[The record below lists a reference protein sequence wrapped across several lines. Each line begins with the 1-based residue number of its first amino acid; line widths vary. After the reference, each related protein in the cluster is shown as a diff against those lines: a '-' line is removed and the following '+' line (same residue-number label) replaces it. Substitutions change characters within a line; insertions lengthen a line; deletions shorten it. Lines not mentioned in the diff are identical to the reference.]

1 MTPFKHFAFAADVYD
16 VESTGPG
23 SRADELM
30 ASADHA
36 ASAALLELP
45 EALVVVFDRQLRFVL
60 TAGQALERMGQP
72 EVCAEGH
79 YVADAFPA
87 EFWERFE
94 PLFSSA
100 LEGET
105 RTREIWTA
113 DERHCLMVDAGP
125 LCKDGAPVAADCSNI
140 EGGIAVVLDITARR
154 HADMLV
160 PQRGDG
166 FEEVFES
173 APIGT
178 GLLDGDGRWLLVNR
192 ALCEITG
199 YTSEEL
205 IGKRYDGIMHP
216 EDVGND
222 STQRERL
229 ESGEIPAFQVEK
241 RYFDAAGETVSAILS
256 MSLVRD
262 RDGELL
268 HYIAQLQ
275 DISERKELE
284 EQLRRLADHDPLTG
298 LRNRRLFEH
307 DLRLQV
313 GRCHRYGE
321 AAGLMIIDIDSF
333 RALNRE
339 HGRQAGDDALKA
351 IARALTRRLRQTDLI
366 GRLGGDEF
374 AVLLPHADEEGLAV
388 VAEGL
393 ARVLPSCTIDVG
405 EHVLHPTASIGYTLV
420 EQRSAGV
427 KQVLIDAERALQAAK
442 RASA

>member
-1 MTPFKHFAFAADVYD
+1 M
-16 VESTGPG
+16 GP
-23 SRADELM
+23 DQLL

-36 ASAALLELP
+36 ATSALRELP
-45 EALVVVFDRQLRFVL
+45 EALVIVFDRQMRFVL
-60 TAGQALERMGQP
+60 TAGQAIERLGD
-72 EVCAEGH
+72 AEICREGN

-113 DERHCLMVDAGP
+113 EERYCLMVDAGP
-125 LCKDGAPVAADCSNI
+125 LCSDGGPAAEDCSNV
-140 EGGIAVVLDITARR
+140 EGGVAVVLDITARR

-160 PQRGDG
+160 PRRSEG
-166 FEEVFES
+166 FEEVFEH
-173 APIGT
+173 APIGS
-178 GLLDGDGRWLLVNR
+178 GLIDTEGRWLLVNR

-199 YTSEEL
+199 YTSDEL

-216 EDVGND
+216 EDAGND
-222 STQRERL
+222 EPERRRL
-229 ESGEIPAFQVEK
+229 EAGEIPALQVEK

-262 RDGELL
+262 RAGAPL
-268 HYIAQLQ
+268 HFIAQLQ
-275 DISERKELE
+275 DISARKELE
-284 EQLRRLADHDPLTG
+284 EQLLALADHDALTG

-307 DLRLQV
+307 DLRLQL

-321 AAGLMIIDIDSF
+321 TAGLMVIDVDGF
-333 RALNRE
+333 RAINAR
-339 HGRQAGDDALKA
+339 HGTALGDETLKA
-351 IARALTRRLRQTDLI
+351 IARALTRRLRETDLI
-366 GRLGGDEF
+366 ARLGADEF

-393 ARVLPSCTIDVG
+393 QRVIRACSVDVG
-405 EHVLHPTASIGYTLV
+405 EDVLHPTAAIGFTLV
-420 EQRSAGV
+420 HPRNSDMRE
-427 KQVLIDAERALQAAK
+427 VLLAAERSLGEAK
-442 RASA
+442 RAAV